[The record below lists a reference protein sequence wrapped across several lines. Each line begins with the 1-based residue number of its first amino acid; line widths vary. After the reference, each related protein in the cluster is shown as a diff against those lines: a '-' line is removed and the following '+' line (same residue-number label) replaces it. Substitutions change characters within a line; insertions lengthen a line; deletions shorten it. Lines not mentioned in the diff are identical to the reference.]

1 MVSLIRAIFVSA
13 FVMLSSVSP
22 SIAPPP
28 QELFGYLM
36 VSLISFILGGIV
48 GWGLSTKVNE
58 LDEGSIRR
66 IIAIVLLMVYII
78 SVLSEIWLARYQTP
92 VLLHSVVGGIIGYLI
107 SKEDGAVI
115 NISAIN
121 SGEE

>member
-1 MVSLIRAIFVSA
+1 MIPHIRAIFVSA
-13 FVMLSSVSP
+13 LTLISSVSP
-22 SIAPPP
+22 SIAPPS
-28 QELFGYLM
+28 QQLFGYLM
-36 VSLISFILGGIV
+36 VSLISFILGGVV

-92 VLLHSVVGGIIGYLI
+92 ILLHSVVGGIIGYLI

-121 SGEE
+121 NGEQ

>member
-13 FVMLSSVSP
+13 LAMLSSVSP

>member
-13 FVMLSSVSP
+13 LAMLSSVSP

-92 VLLHSVVGGIIGYLI
+92 VLLPSDVGGTIGFLI
-107 SKEDGAVI
+107 SQDYVAI
-115 NISAIN
+115 IIIRALNSA
-121 SGEE
+121 

>member
-13 FVMLSSVSP
+13 LAMLSSVSP

-121 SGEE
+121 SGNE

>member
-1 MVSLIRAIFVSA
+1 
-13 FVMLSSVSP
+13 
-22 SIAPPP
+22 
-28 QELFGYLM
+28 M
-36 VSLISFILGGIV
+36 VSLISFLLGGIV
-48 GWGLSTKVNE
+48 GWGLSTKVNK

-92 VLLHSVVGGIIGYLI
+92 ILLHSVVGGIIGYLI

-121 SGEE
+121 NGNE